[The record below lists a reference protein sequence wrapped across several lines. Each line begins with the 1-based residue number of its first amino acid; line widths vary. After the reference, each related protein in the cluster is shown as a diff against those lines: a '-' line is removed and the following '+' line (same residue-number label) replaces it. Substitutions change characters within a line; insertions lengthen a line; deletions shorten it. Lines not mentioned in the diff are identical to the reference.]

1 MAFET
6 GGATSANDLLDKLR
20 IFAAANG
27 WTVDANGARS
37 DGTTGN
43 YAVMRRGTSIYAVFF
58 TDTSAGS
65 ASDPGPYI
73 GCYTYPGAYNSGVNA
88 MAQAN
93 KTTGSLCN
101 KMTGPF
107 QAYYFFA
114 SGDYLHAVVEV
125 TPGMFRHF
133 GAGLLESAGAL
144 TTGAY
149 NHALRWNYGTS
160 DINAVSSANHAI
172 PFDSA
177 GGQSAGWRG
186 TEVRADSD
194 GSTPRNL
201 WIYDQSPADPN
212 GGWAGWIGSG
222 QHAASPIYALARIP
236 PSTLT
241 GRAVLLPLLV
251 AIDRPSSNLSF
262 AGSPRDMRLIRIDN
276 LAPGASITIGPDTW
290 RVFPLVRKNG
300 AVGTESSLAYGYA
313 YRVVP

>member
-6 GGATSANDLLDKLR
+6 GASSSANDLLDKLR

-27 WTVDANGARS
+27 WTVDANGART

-43 YAVMRRGTSIYAVFF
+43 FVVMRRGTAVYAVFF
-58 TDTSAGS
+58 TDQGAGS
-65 ASDPGPYI
+65 SVDPGPYI
-73 GCYTYPGAYNSGVNA
+73 GCYTYPGPYNSGANA

-114 SGDYLHAVVEV
+114 SGDYLHAVVEIS
-125 TPGMFRHF
+125 PGLFRHF
-133 GAGLLESAGAL
+133 GVGLLESAGGV

-149 NHALRWNYGTS
+149 NHALRWHYGTTE
-160 DINAVSSANHAI
+160 INSAVSQNHAV
-172 PFDSA
+172 PFDSN
-177 GGQSAGWRG
+177 GSNSGWHG
-186 TEVRADSD
+186 TDVRADSD
-194 GSTPRNL
+194 GTVPRNV
-201 WIYDQSPADPN
+201 YVFDQAAADPN
-212 GGWAGWIGSG
+212 GGWAGWLGSN
-222 QHAASPIYALARIP
+222 QHAGSPVHSLARVA

-251 AIDRPSSNLSF
+251 AVDRPSGNVSF
-262 AGSPRDMRLIRIDN
+262 VGSPRDMRLTRIDN
-276 LAPGASITIGPDTW
+276 LAPGASVTIGADTW
-290 RVFPLVRKNG
+290 RVFPVVRKNG
-300 AVGTESSLAYGYA
+300 AVGTESSLAYAYA